1 MVNIYLFLLQHSDTG
16 VKATWPITGDCYM
29 VTLWL
34 YLSFSVLIKGW
45 AGPFMITLTMPRQSS
60 WNATDRGLRAYD
72 RSGWSVTN
80 NYPLILCSYN
90 NIQASFRKLLVQ
102 SI

>member
-1 MVNIYLFLLQHSDTG
+1 MVYISLLQHSGTG
-16 VKATWPITGDCYM
+16 VDATWPITGYYYM

-34 YLSFSVLIKGW
+34 FFPLCLQKGW
-45 AGPFMITLTMPRQSS
+45 AGHFMITLTMPRQSN